1 MSFSKDFFL
10 FQITHSD
17 KIIKNVQSEGNIQV
31 DKRLASRI
39 EHSW

>member
-10 FQITHSD
+10 FQITHCD

-31 DKRLASRI
+31 DKRLARRI